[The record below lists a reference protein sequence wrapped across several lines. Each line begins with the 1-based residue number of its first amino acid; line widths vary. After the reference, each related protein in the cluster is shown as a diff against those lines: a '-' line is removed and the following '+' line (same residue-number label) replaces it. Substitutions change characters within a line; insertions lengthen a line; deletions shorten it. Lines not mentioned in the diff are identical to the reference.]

1 MKDYFNKNK
10 INLVIVCI
18 ALIIILVLGIVIL
31 AIPLDKF
38 TITDEVSL
46 RVLDEQFYYER
57 EDAYTFF
64 ASISESAM
72 GRYRTFII
80 LDFVLLGV
88 AGVAMFAF
96 MDTFTDKDISIAGV
110 NISLLPSILNLVENI
125 LTLKAI
131 SSMPEYRGGLL
142 RTLSIFT
149 TLKWCAFI
157 IWGLTAIIVIIKYV
171 ITKKK
176 EEVLN

>member
-10 INLVIVCI
+10 TNLIIVCI

-57 EDAYTFF
+57 EDAYTLF

-88 AGVAMFAF
+88 AGALTTICSSFS
-96 MDTFTDKDISIAGV
+96 SI
-110 NISLLPSILNLVENI
+110 I
-125 LTLKAI
+125 
-131 SSMPEYRGGLL
+131 
-142 RTLSIFT
+142 
-149 TLKWCAFI
+149 
-157 IWGLTAIIVIIKYV
+157 
-171 ITKKK
+171 
-176 EEVLN
+176 